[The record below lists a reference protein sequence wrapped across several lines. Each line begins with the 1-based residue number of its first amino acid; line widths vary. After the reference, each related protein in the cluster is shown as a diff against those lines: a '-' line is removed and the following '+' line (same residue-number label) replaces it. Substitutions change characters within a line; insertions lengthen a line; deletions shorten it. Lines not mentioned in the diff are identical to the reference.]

1 MSRKLF
7 DAIVLSKYHVS
18 YYKCPACEFIQ
29 TEHPYWLEE
38 AYSAAISDFDIGPVD
53 RAIKGSR
60 LASAVINAFFDPNE
74 TFIDWGGGYGV
85 FTRLMRDI
93 GYDFRWQDRYCENL
107 FAKQF
112 VAESQISYGMLT
124 AFEVF
129 EHLVD
134 PLDEIG
140 TMLSHS
146 ENILFTTLLTPEKIT
161 EASDWWYFAPDTGQH
176 ISLYS
181 NRAIREVAAK
191 FGMNLYSDGRLL
203 HLMTR
208 SRISSMAFRVVVGDG
223 KLARLVRFALRRRSR
238 RTSLLED
245 DFRRIT
251 GWRF

>member
-1 MSRKLF
+1 
-7 DAIVLSKYHVS
+7 
-18 YYKCPACEFIQ
+18 
-29 TEHPYWLEE
+29 
-38 AYSAAISDFDIGPVD
+38 
-53 RAIKGSR
+53 
-60 LASAVINAFFDPNE
+60 
-74 TFIDWGGGYGV
+74 
-85 FTRLMRDI
+85 
-93 GYDFRWQDRYCENL
+93 L

-112 VAESQISYGMLT
+112 VAESQLSYGMLT

-140 TMLSHS
+140 IMLSHS
-146 ENILFTTLLTPEKIT
+146 ENILFTTLLTPERIT

-181 NRAIREVAAK
+181 NRALREVAAK
-191 FGMNLYSDGRLL
+191 FGMNLYSDGRLI

-208 SRISSMAFRVVVGDG
+208 SRISSTVFRVVVGDG
-223 KLARLVRFALRRRSR
+223 KLTGLVRFALRRRSR

-245 DFRRIT
+245 DVRRIT